1 MKEVIVIGAGPA
13 GLACASRLLEL
24 GLKPVVFEA
33 SERVGGLAGSIVLWG
48 NTVDLGPHRFF
59 SSDPVVNEF
68 WHKHVGGQHLYVNRQ
83 TRIFYKGKFF
93 QYPLKPINAL
103 LGLGVIKSILAISSL
118 GKSKIFR
125 VSPETTL
132 DAWITNRFGKVLFKT
147 FFKTYTEKVWGI
159 PCSELD
165 ADWAA
170 QRIKG
175 LTLFGAIKN
184 AFFSKNNKLKT
195 LVDEFAYP
203 IQGNQYFYDQ
213 QLKFIE
219 NNGGEIKFN
228 SPIVELIVNQ
238 NQVAGVITATGEKYF
253 SDTVVSSM
261 PLTKLVAGIPN
272 IPEEVEASLSKL
284 RFRNTI
290 LSYLLIEGDNPFP
303 DQWLYIHEP
312 TLIHG
317 RVTNFANWSP
327 KLMINDNQIVLC
339 LEFWCFDEDK
349 IWSETEEKLI
359 DLSFE
364 EIKRTGLL
372 PNHKMISGKIIKLRR
387 SYPVYDH
394 GYLEPLEVVTNFV
407 DSFKGLMPI
416 GRYGAFKYNNQDHS
430 ILMGLLAAEKISGKS
445 PGVDLWKINTDSTYQ
460 ESGAAPSLEGKEG
473 S

>member
-13 GLACASRLLEL
+13 GLACACRLLEL

-33 SERVGGLAGSIVLWG
+33 SERVGGLAGSIELWG

-93 QYPLKPINAL
+93 HYPLKPVNAL
-103 LGLGVIKSILAISSL
+103 LGLGVFKSILAVSSL
-118 GKSKIFR
+118 GKSKFFR

-203 IQGNQYFYDQ
+203 LQGNQFFYDQ
-213 QLKFIE
+213 QRKFIE

-238 NQVAGVITATGEKYF
+238 NQVAGVITASGEKF
-253 SDTVVSSM
+253 LSNTVVSSM
-261 PLTKLVAGIPN
+261 PLTKLVSGIPN
-272 IPEEVEASLSKL
+272 IPAEVEISLSKL

-327 KLMINDNQIVLC
+327 QLMMNEKQIVLC
-339 LEFWCFDEDK
+339 LEFWCFDEDQ
-349 IWSETEEKLI
+349 IWSETEENLI
-359 DLSFE
+359 KLSFE

-372 PNHKMISGKIIKLRR
+372 TNHKMISGKIIKLRR

-394 GYLEPLEVVTNFV
+394 GYLEPLQVVTNFV
-407 DSFKGLMPI
+407 DGFKGLLPI

-445 PGVDLWKINTDSTYQ
+445 PDVDLWKINTDSTYQ
-460 ESGAAPSLEGKEG
+460 ESGSAPSSEGN
-473 S
+473 